1 MLTPHLTVTHRDGE
15 YPVYVEPG
23 LIERLP
29 ELIARHLG
37 TRPTVL
43 VADATVARL
52 YLEWLRGDSSPWRP
66 RESTCSDQPPGGW
79 PDPLTFEP
87 GESSKTRRTW
97 AVLTDQLLD
106 RGLGRDGALVA
117 MGGGVTGDL
126 AGFVAATYLRGIPLL
141 QVPTTL
147 LAMLD
152 SSVGG
157 KVGVDTNHGKNL
169 VGSFHP
175 PVAVVADP
183 MVLTTL
189 PEREFRSGLAEAAKH
204 GLIADAEHL
213 EWIETEAAQLAARDL
228 GAVTTL
234 IRRSIAIKADIVAR
248 DEREAGP
255 RELLNAGHTVGHALE
270 HAGGYQL
277 LHGEAVAIGL
287 VAECRI
293 GEAMGVTP
301 SGTASRVAR
310 VLEALGLPV
319 RAPAGL
325 GISSSDLLAAMG
337 RDKKNRGGQLRMA
350 LPSALGHGA
359 SVDVPANAV
368 SSLDL

>member
-1 MLTPHLTVTHRDGE
+1 MVTPQLTVTHRDGE
-15 YPVYVEPG
+15 YPLYVEAG
-23 LIERLP
+23 LLEVLP
-29 ELIARHLG
+29 ALAARHLG
-37 TRPTVL
+37 SRPTAL
-43 VADATVARL
+43 ICDATVARL
-52 YLEWLRGDSSPWRP
+52 YLDWLKGEPSPWRP
-66 RESTCSDQPPGGW
+66 RDSTCADQPPGGW

-87 GESSKTRRTW
+87 GEASKSRRTW
-97 AVLTDQLLD
+97 AMLTDQLLD

-126 AGFVAATYLRGIPLL
+126 AGFVAATYLRGIPLV

-157 KVGVDTNHGKNL
+157 KVGVDTAHGKNL
-169 VGSFHP
+169 VGAFHP
-175 PVAVVADP
+175 PAAVVADP
-183 MVLTTL
+183 MVLATL
-189 PEREFRSGLAEAAKH
+189 GDREFRSGLAEAVKH
-204 GLIADAEHL
+204 GLIADAGHL
-213 EWIETEAAQLAARDL
+213 EWIEAEAAQLAARDL
-228 GAVTTL
+228 GTVTTL
-234 IRRSIAIKADIVAR
+234 IRRSIAIKAGIVAR

-293 GEAMGVTP
+293 GEALGVTP
-301 SGTASRVAR
+301 TGTASRVAT

-319 RAPAGL
+319 RTPNGVSLAAP
-325 GISSSDLLAAMG
+325 DLLAAMG
-337 RDKKNRGGQLRMA
+337 RDKKNRAGQLRMA
-350 LPSALGHGA
+350 LPSAIGCGA
-359 SVDVPANAV
+359 GVDVPANAV
-368 SSLDL
+368 ASIDL

>member
-1 MLTPHLTVTHRDGE
+1 MLTPQLVVTHGGGE
-15 YPVYVEPG
+15 YPVHVEPG
-23 LIERLP
+23 LLEALP
-29 ELIARHLG
+29 QLVAHHLGSRPTTLIA
-37 TRPTVL
+37 
-43 VADATVARL
+43 DSTVARL
-52 YLEWLRGDSSPWRP
+52 YLDWLRGGPSPWRP

-79 PDPLTFEP
+79 PDPLTFP
-87 GESSKTRRTW
+87 AGEASKSRETW
-97 AVLTDQLLD
+97 GMLTDQLLD
-106 RGLGRDGALVA
+106 RGLGREGGLVA

-126 AGFVAATYLRGIPLL
+126 AGFVAATYLRGIPLV

-157 KVGVDTNHGKNL
+157 KVGVDTVHGKNL
-169 VGSFHP
+169 VGAFHP

-189 PEREFRSGLAEAAKH
+189 NDREFRSGLAEAVKH
-204 GLIADAEHL
+204 GLIADAGHL
-213 EWIETEAAQLAARDL
+213 EWIEASAAQLAERDL
-228 GAVTTL
+228 GAVTAL

-293 GEAMGVTP
+293 GEALGVTP
-301 SGTASRVAR
+301 GGTADRVEALLR
-310 VLEALGLPV
+310 ALGLPV
-319 RAPAGL
+319 RTPAGVEV
-325 GISSSDLLAAMG
+325 SRSDLLAAMG
-337 RDKKNRGGQLRMA
+337 RDKKNRGGKLRMA
-350 LPSALGHGA
+350 LPSEVGRGA

-368 SSLDL
+368 RALDL

>member
-1 MLTPHLTVTHRDGE
+1 MITVRQAGGT
-15 YPVYVEPG
+15 YPVSIEPG
-23 LIERLP
+23 VLERLP
-29 ELIARHLG
+29 ELVATHLPGRRTALITDDTVSELYGRYLAG
-37 TRPTVL
+37 TNP
-43 VADATVARL
+43 AWGA
-52 YLEWLRGDSSPWRP
+52 RP
-66 RESTCSDQPPGGW
+66 RTCSDGSPAGW
-79 PDPLTFEP
+79 RERYTFP
-87 GESSKTRRTW
+87 AGERSKTRETW
-97 AVLTDQLLD
+97 SALTDQLLAA
-106 RGLGRDGALVA
+106 GYGAGSAIVA
-117 MGGGVTGDL
+117 LGGGVTGDL
-126 AGFVAATYLRGIPLL
+126 AGFVAATYLRGIPLV

-157 KVGVDTNHGKNL
+157 KVGVDTVHGKNL
-169 VGSFHP
+169 VGAFHP

-189 PEREFRSGLAEAAKH
+189 TDREFRSGLAEAVKH
-204 GLIADAEHL
+204 GLIADAGHL
-213 EWIETEAAQLAARDL
+213 EWIEASAAQLAGRDL

-293 GEAMGVTP
+293 GEELGVTP
-301 SGTASRVAR
+301 GGTADRVEALLR
-310 VLEALGLPV
+310 ALGLPV
-319 RAPAGL
+319 RTPAGVEV
-325 GISSSDLLAAMG
+325 SRSDLLAAMG
-337 RDKKNRGGQLRMA
+337 RDKKNRGGKLRMA
-350 LPSALGHGA
+350 LPSEVGRGA

-368 SSLDL
+368 RALDL